1 MSYEYYSSLALVSSV
16 VVYALAMFAHTAE
29 WAAAR
34 RLGVAKP
41 AARELVDVA
50 AVERSDGRMRPEPV
64 DGRGQPLAP
73 ASLAADSEAD
83 PTAGRR
89 VEQFG
94 RIGIA
99 LTVIGFVLSIVG
111 VLTRG
116 LAAQRAPWG
125 NMFEFTITAMVFVV
139 GVYLILV
146 WRAGLRWLGLP
157 VTMLAAVGNGLAV
170 TVFYV
175 AVAPLVPALHSVWF
189 LIHIVAAAISGA
201 AFNVGGLMSIL
212 YLIKKRA
219 EEQGTVRGYL
229 GRLPDSRKID
239 LIAYRFNAFAFPL
252 WTFTVV
258 AGAIWAEY
266 AWGRYWGWD
275 PKETWALVTW
285 VIYACYLH
293 ARSTAGWR
301 GTRAA
306 VIAIIGLASFWFNF
320 VGINLLVSGCIPTPV
335 SETTAR
341 TQLAHAVPG
350 VHAMHSVNIRRSVGY
365 RSPTSGDCQW
375 LMALWRSW
383 TTSYGPWMLP
393 PVRRMHGHLPG
404 TSRWHPGATG
414 KGTSSSVSN
423 LANSASWPSPT
434 STRPSSPISG
444 FRCCAV
450 RFMSID

>member
-1 MSYEYYSSLALVSSV
+1 MTYEYYSSLALVSSV
-16 VVYALAMFAHTAE
+16 VVYAAAMLAHAAE
-29 WAAAR
+29 WAAAGR
-34 RLGVAKP
+34 RGVAKP
-41 AARELVDVA
+41 AASELVDVA
-50 AVERSDGRMRPEPV
+50 AAEMRPELVEERAQSAPMRPEPAQMRPEPAQIRPEPFDKLRTAPV
-64 DGRGQPLAP
+64 EGRDQPGPDPVSYAEGSP
-73 ASLAADSEAD
+73 ASS
-83 PTAGRR
+83 RR

-94 RIGIA
+94 RIGVA
-99 LTVIGFVLSIVG
+99 LTVIGFLLSVTG
-111 VLTRG
+111 VVMRA
-116 LAAQRAPWG
+116 LAADRAPWG

-139 GVYLILV
+139 GAYLILV

-157 VTMLAAVGNGLAV
+157 VTLLAAVGNGLAV

-201 AFNVGGLMSIL
+201 AFNVGGVMSIF

-219 EEQGTVRGYL
+219 EERGTVHGYL
-229 GRLPDSRKID
+229 ERLPDSRKID
-239 LIAYRFNAFAFPL
+239 LIAYRFLAFAFPL

-320 VGINLLVSGCIPTPV
+320 VGINLLVSG
-335 SETTAR
+335 
-341 TQLAHAVPG
+341 L
-350 VHAMHSVNIRRSVGY
+350 HSYAGI
-365 RSPTSGDCQW
+365 
-375 LMALWRSW
+375 
-383 TTSYGPWMLP
+383 
-393 PVRRMHGHLPG
+393 
-404 TSRWHPGATG
+404 
-414 KGTSSSVSN
+414 
-423 LANSASWPSPT
+423 
-434 STRPSSPISG
+434 
-444 FRCCAV
+444 
-450 RFMSID
+450 

>member
-16 VVYALAMFAHTAE
+16 LVYALAMFAHTAE

-41 AARELVDVA
+41 VARELVDVA
-50 AVERSDGRMRPEPV
+50 AMERGDGQQRPDPV
-64 DGRGQPLAP
+64 DGREQPVADLLANADTHP
-73 ASLAADSEAD
+73 AAS
-83 PTAGRR
+83 RR

-94 RIGIA
+94 RMGVA
-99 LTVIGFVLSIVG
+99 LTVIGFLLSVAG
-111 VLTRG
+111 VLTRA

-189 LIHIVAAAISGA
+189 LIHIVAAAIAGA

-219 EEQGTVRGYL
+219 EDRGTVRGYL
-229 GRLPDSRKID
+229 ERVPDSRKID
-239 LIAYRFNAFAFPL
+239 LISYRFLAFAFPL

-285 VIYACYLH
+285 VIYAGYLH

-306 VIAIIGLASFWFNF
+306 AIAIIGLASFWFNF
-320 VGINLLVSGCIPTPV
+320 VGINLLVSG
-335 SETTAR
+335 
-341 TQLAHAVPG
+341 L
-350 VHAMHSVNIRRSVGY
+350 HSYAGI
-365 RSPTSGDCQW
+365 
-375 LMALWRSW
+375 
-383 TTSYGPWMLP
+383 
-393 PVRRMHGHLPG
+393 
-404 TSRWHPGATG
+404 
-414 KGTSSSVSN
+414 
-423 LANSASWPSPT
+423 
-434 STRPSSPISG
+434 
-444 FRCCAV
+444 
-450 RFMSID
+450 

>member
-50 AVERSDGRMRPEPV
+50 AVERSDGQMRPEPF
-64 DGRGQPLAP
+64 DEREQPPAG

-89 VEQFG
+89 VELFG
-94 RIGIA
+94 RIGVA
-99 LTVIGFVLSIVG
+99 LTMIGFVLSIIG

-212 YLIKKRA
+212 YLIKTGA
-219 EEQGTVRGYL
+219 EERGTVRGYL

-239 LIAYRFNAFAFPL
+239 LIAYRFTAFAFPL

-301 GTRAA
+301 GSRAA
-306 VIAIIGLASFWFNF
+306 VIGIIGLASFWFNF
-320 VGINLLVSGCIPTPV
+320 VGINLLVSG
-335 SETTAR
+335 
-341 TQLAHAVPG
+341 L
-350 VHAMHSVNIRRSVGY
+350 HSYAGI
-365 RSPTSGDCQW
+365 
-375 LMALWRSW
+375 
-383 TTSYGPWMLP
+383 
-393 PVRRMHGHLPG
+393 
-404 TSRWHPGATG
+404 
-414 KGTSSSVSN
+414 
-423 LANSASWPSPT
+423 
-434 STRPSSPISG
+434 
-444 FRCCAV
+444 
-450 RFMSID
+450 

>member
-1 MSYEYYSSLALVSSV
+1 MTYEYYSSLALVSSV
-16 VVYALAMFAHTAE
+16 VVYVLAMFAHAAE
-29 WAAAR
+29 WATAR
-34 RLGVAKP
+34 RIGVPQP
-41 AARELVDVA
+41 AERELVDVA
-50 AVERSDGRMRPEPV
+50 AAEMRPELLEGRAQPDTDPV
-64 DGRGQPLAP
+64 T
-73 ASLAADSEAD
+73 DSEIDLVAS
-83 PTAGRR
+83 RR

-94 RIGIA
+94 RIGVA
-99 LTVIGFVLSIVG
+99 LTVLGFLLSVFG
-111 VLTRG
+111 VVMRA

-146 WRAGLRWLGLP
+146 WRAGVRWLGLP
-157 VTMLAAVGNGLAV
+157 VTLLAAVGNGLAV

-219 EEQGTVRGYL
+219 EERGPVRGYL
-229 GRLPDSRKID
+229 RRLPDSRKID
-239 LIAYRFNAFAFPL
+239 LIAYRFLAFAFPL

-301 GTRAA
+301 GTKAA

-320 VGINLLVSGCIPTPV
+320 VGINLLVSG
-335 SETTAR
+335 
-341 TQLAHAVPG
+341 L
-350 VHAMHSVNIRRSVGY
+350 HSYAGI
-365 RSPTSGDCQW
+365 
-375 LMALWRSW
+375 
-383 TTSYGPWMLP
+383 
-393 PVRRMHGHLPG
+393 
-404 TSRWHPGATG
+404 
-414 KGTSSSVSN
+414 
-423 LANSASWPSPT
+423 
-434 STRPSSPISG
+434 
-444 FRCCAV
+444 
-450 RFMSID
+450 

>member
-1 MSYEYYSSLALVSSV
+1 MSYEHYSSLALVSSV

-34 RLGVAKP
+34 RLTVAKP

-50 AVERSDGRMRPEPV
+50 AVERGEGQMHPEPF
-64 DGRGQPLAP
+64 DEREQ
-73 ASLAADSEAD
+73 SLAVASFTADSEAD

-89 VEQFG
+89 VERFG
-94 RIGIA
+94 RIGLA
-99 LTVIGFVLSIVG
+99 LTMIGFVLSIIG

-146 WRAGLRWLGLP
+146 WRAGFRWLGLP

-219 EEQGTVRGYL
+219 EERGTVRGYL

-258 AGAIWAEY
+258 AGAVWAEY

-320 VGINLLVSGCIPTPV
+320 VGINLLVSG
-335 SETTAR
+335 
-341 TQLAHAVPG
+341 L
-350 VHAMHSVNIRRSVGY
+350 HSYAGI
-365 RSPTSGDCQW
+365 
-375 LMALWRSW
+375 
-383 TTSYGPWMLP
+383 
-393 PVRRMHGHLPG
+393 
-404 TSRWHPGATG
+404 
-414 KGTSSSVSN
+414 
-423 LANSASWPSPT
+423 
-434 STRPSSPISG
+434 
-444 FRCCAV
+444 
-450 RFMSID
+450 

>member
-1 MSYEYYSSLALVSSV
+1 MTYEYYSSLALVSSV
-16 VVYALAMFAHTAE
+16 VVYVIAMFAHAAE
-29 WAAAR
+29 WATAR
-34 RLGVAKP
+34 RIGVPQP
-41 AARELVDVA
+41 AERELVDVA
-50 AVERSDGRMRPEPV
+50 AAEMRPELLEGRAQPDTDPV
-64 DGRGQPLAP
+64 T
-73 ASLAADSEAD
+73 DSEIDLVAS
-83 PTAGRR
+83 RR

-94 RIGIA
+94 RIGVA
-99 LTVIGFVLSIVG
+99 LTVLGFLLSVFG
-111 VLTRG
+111 VVMRA

-146 WRAGLRWLGLP
+146 WRAGVRWLGLP
-157 VTMLAAVGNGLAV
+157 VTLLAAVGNGLAV

-219 EEQGTVRGYL
+219 EERGPVRGYL
-229 GRLPDSRKID
+229 RRLPDSRKID
-239 LIAYRFNAFAFPL
+239 LIAYRFLAFAFPL

-301 GTRAA
+301 GTKAA

-320 VGINLLVSGCIPTPV
+320 VGINLLVSG
-335 SETTAR
+335 
-341 TQLAHAVPG
+341 L
-350 VHAMHSVNIRRSVGY
+350 HSYAGI
-365 RSPTSGDCQW
+365 
-375 LMALWRSW
+375 
-383 TTSYGPWMLP
+383 
-393 PVRRMHGHLPG
+393 
-404 TSRWHPGATG
+404 
-414 KGTSSSVSN
+414 
-423 LANSASWPSPT
+423 
-434 STRPSSPISG
+434 
-444 FRCCAV
+444 
-450 RFMSID
+450 